1 MNAKNREDKKQDF
14 LKMLV
19 SVDRDQLSEFIKR
32 KGKEPKMIK
41 PFICLNNQ

>member
-19 SVDRDQLSEFIKR
+19 SVDRDQLSEFIK
-32 KGKEPKMIK
+32 KKVKEHKMSK